1 MKARARLVVFALAAI
16 TASAMAADP
25 KPAGAAKPA
34 GTGAAT
40 HGVVAAPVFAVVAG
54 TSISTAEYD
63 ALWTTVQ
70 RQKFYHR
77 KAPEAEVAQVR
88 REVGDQIINR
98 VLLTSEVARRGVAP
112 DGAKV
117 QAQLA
122 EYEQRYQGTPSWP
135 KIKAERLPALTRE
148 LERQSALERLS
159 AEVRQVTAP
168 DERTARSYYEGHPE
182 LFTEPEQ
189 LRFSVILLKVD
200 PSSRK
205 PVWDKAREEATAI
218 RERIARG
225 ADFAEM
231 ARLHSSDSSAERG
244 GDVGYV
250 HRGMLPEGLA
260 DKLTAL
266 APGQVSDPHVVLEG
280 VTLLRFVDRKA
291 PRLREFAQVRE
302 RAGQLW
308 AREES
313 ERRWSAFL
321 AGLRK
326 EASVTVVDA
335 TRYPPVQAAASQ

>member
-1 MKARARLVVFALAAI
+1 MKARARLVIFALAAI
-16 TASAMAADP
+16 GAPALAAE
-25 KPAGAAKPA
+25 AKP
-34 GTGAAT
+34 GATAAPGAIK
-40 HGVVAAPVFAVVAG
+40 HGVAHESVFALVGG
-54 TSISTAEYD
+54 TAISTAEYD

-98 VLLTSEVARRGVAP
+98 VLLTEEVARRGVAP
-112 DGAKV
+112 DGPKV

-122 EYEQRYQGTPSWP
+122 EYEQRYQSSPSWP

-159 AEVRQVTAP
+159 AQVRAVSAP
-168 DERTARSYYEGHPE
+168 DERTARSYYESHPE

-205 PVWDKAREEATAI
+205 PVWDKAREEASAI

-260 DKLTAL
+260 EKLTAL
-266 APGQVSDPHVVLEG
+266 TSGQVSDPHVVLEG
-280 VTLLRFVDRKA
+280 VALLRFVDRKA
-291 PRLREFAQVRE
+291 PRLREFEQVRE

-308 AREES
+308 AREAS
-313 ERRWSAFL
+313 ERQWSDFL

-326 EASVTVVDA
+326 GASVTVVDA
-335 TRYPPVQAAASQ
+335 TRYPPVQAAAAQ

>member
-1 MKARARLVVFALAAI
+1 MKAKARLVIFALAAI
-16 TASAMAADP
+16 GAPALAAD
-25 KPAGAAKPA
+25 AKPA
-34 GTGAAT
+34 AGGASK
-40 HGVVAAPVFAVVAG
+40 HGVTQESVFALVGG

-98 VLLTSEVARRGVAP
+98 VLLTEEVARRGVAP
-112 DGAKV
+112 DGPKV

-122 EYEQRYQGTPSWP
+122 EYEQRYQSSPSWP

-159 AEVRQVTAP
+159 AQVRAVPAP
-168 DERTARSYYEGHPE
+168 DERTARTYYESHPE

-189 LRFSVILLKVD
+189 LRFSIILLKVD

-205 PVWDKAREEATAI
+205 PVWDKAREEADAI

-260 DKLTAL
+260 EKLAGLT
-266 APGQVSDPHVVLEG
+266 PGQGSDPHVVLDC
-280 VTLLRFVDRKA
+280 VAVLRFVDRKSA
-291 PRLREFAQVRE
+291 RLREFDQVRE

-308 AREES
+308 AREAS
-313 ERRWSAFL
+313 ERQWSDFV

-326 EASVTVVDA
+326 DASVTVVDA
-335 TRYPPVQAAASQ
+335 TRYPPVQAAAAQ